1 MKIPPKVSL
10 ISSIL
15 FGAFALSAGTGLTVS
30 SAWLITMASEHPPI
44 MILGVSIVMVRFFGI
59 FRSAS
64 RYVERVLS
72 HEAIFRK
79 LTSIRVELFQS
90 ISSRLRDLS
99 IAPMVKAVIDD
110 VERAQEFYLRI
121 TLPQFAA
128 AISGAT
134 TALLALWIS
143 VSTFFWILPTTLIF
157 AVLIPALTRL
167 WVDPM
172 TFALED
178 NENRF
183 AVEISNASHA
193 QVEAELFG
201 YGQSYRQALVEKA
214 EELSQHESKY
224 FTRISILQILV
235 TFSMAMSL
243 IGIAVSAISAEDLLP
258 VHISMGIFLVLVGF
272 EGYTSWFPNLFTA
285 GKNRRAQRTI
295 EDLTSSQEELRVRE
309 MSDPIDFAITC
320 TEVSAYWDQKFLAPL
335 TFSVAPGETLLLTGP
350 SGVGKSTLASALFGF
365 AHYTGVIE
373 VGGVDLAD
381 LPEGVI
387 TGTLQR
393 GHIFNTTLRE
403 NLRIARENVT
413 DVELI
418 ELLKVME
425 LDSIPLDEVLGE
437 FGRALSGGEAKRLSI
452 TRALISGAPIVVL
465 DEPLEHL
472 DSELAER
479 IQSAITRLCADR
491 TLIVITH
498 APWLQYSRKLVLTRE

>member
-1 MKIPPKVSL
+1 
-10 ISSIL
+10 
-15 FGAFALSAGTGLTVS
+15 
-30 SAWLITMASEHPPI
+30 
-44 MILGVSIVMVRFFGI
+44 
-59 FRSAS
+59 
-64 RYVERVLS
+64 
-72 HEAIFRK
+72 
-79 LTSIRVELFQS
+79 
-90 ISSRLRDLS
+90 
-99 IAPMVKAVIDD
+99 
-110 VERAQEFYLRI
+110 
-121 TLPQFAA
+121 
-128 AISGAT
+128 
-134 TALLALWIS
+134 
-143 VSTFFWILPTTLIF
+143 
-157 AVLIPALTRL
+157 
-167 WVDPM
+167 
-172 TFALED
+172 
-178 NENRF
+178 
-183 AVEISNASHA
+183 
-193 QVEAELFG
+193 
-201 YGQSYRQALVEKA
+201 
-214 EELSQHESKY
+214 
-224 FTRISILQILV
+224 
-235 TFSMAMSL
+235 
-243 IGIAVSAISAEDLLP
+243 
-258 VHISMGIFLVLVGF
+258 MGIFLVLVGF

-295 EDLTSSQEELRVRE
+295 EDLTSSQEELHVRE

-403 NLRIARENVT
+403 NLRMARENVT

-418 ELLKVME
+418 DLLKVME

>member
-1 MKIPPKVSL
+1 MKISPKISL
-10 ISSIL
+10 LSSIL

-90 ISSRLRDLS
+90 ISSRLREVS
-99 IAPMVKAVIDD
+99 IAPMVKTVIDD

-121 TLPQFAA
+121 TLPQYAA

-134 TALLALWIS
+134 TAALALWVS
-143 VSTFFWILPTTLIF
+143 VSTFLWIVPTTLIF
-157 AVLIPALTRL
+157 ALLIPVLTRF
-167 WVDPM
+167 WVDPVS
-172 TFALED
+172 FALEEK
-178 NENRF
+178 ENRF

-201 YGQSYRQALVEKA
+201 YGQSYRSALVESA
-214 EELSQHESKY
+214 EELSRNESKY

-235 TFSMAMSL
+235 TLSLASSL
-243 IGIAVSAISAEDLLP
+243 IGIASSAIESEELLP

-272 EGYTSWFPNLFTA
+272 EGYTTWFPNLFSA
-285 GKNRRAQRTI
+285 GKNRRAQRTVEELI
-295 EDLTSSQEELRVRE
+295 SSQEKH
-309 MSDPIDFAITC
+309 PIPEVNTPRDFVITC
-320 TEVSAYWDQKFLAPL
+320 AEVSAYWDAQFLAPV
-335 TFSVAPGETLLLTGP
+335 TFSVAPGETVLLTGP

-365 AHYTGVIE
+365 AHYSGEIQ
-373 VGGVDLAD
+373 VGGVDLAH
-381 LPEGVI
+381 LPDGVI

-413 DVELI
+413 DQELI
-418 ELLKVME
+418 ELLKLMD
-425 LDSIPLDEVLGE
+425 LDSISLDEVLGE

-452 TRALISGAPIVVL
+452 TRALISAAPIVIL

-472 DSELAER
+472 DSALSGR

-491 TLIVITH
+491 ALIVITH
-498 APWLQYSRKLVLTRE
+498 APWLKYSRKLELTRE